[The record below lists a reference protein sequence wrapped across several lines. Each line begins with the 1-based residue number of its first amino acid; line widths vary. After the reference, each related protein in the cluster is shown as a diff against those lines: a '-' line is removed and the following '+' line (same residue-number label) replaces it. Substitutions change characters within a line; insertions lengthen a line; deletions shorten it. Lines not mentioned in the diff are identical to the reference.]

1 MLEIII
7 GAIVALLA
15 LAGGLF
21 VRGNYHKK
29 MRELS
34 EDNERVAREQLGHR
48 DRIDDRLAEVRQEQ
62 RERETERVEKRKE
75 TGRRELGA
83 RWPD

>member
-7 GAIVALLA
+7 GAFVALLA

-21 VRGNYHKK
+21 VRGNHHKK
-29 MRELS
+29 MREVS
-34 EDNERVAREQLGHR
+34 EDNERLAREQLGHR
-48 DRIDDRLAEVRQEQ
+48 DRVDDRLAEVRQEQ
-62 RERETERVEKRKE
+62 REREADRVEERKE
-75 TGRRELGA
+75 TGRRELGT

>member
-62 RERETERVEKRKE
+62 REREAGRVEERKA
-75 TGRRELGA
+75 TGLRQLGT